1 MNKDLKVGRQKKR
14 PAFSF
19 EGTSGHLPPRPQ
31 KRHEFLRIAS
41 TGDRLV
47 TPGLILQRGPLQE
60 TPRNTINEEIG
71 NDDSANDNGGA
82 NRPPTIGY
90 TASRKVGN
98 AIARNFAKR
107 RMREIARLLLQEQL
121 PTDRAY
127 VLVGRRAATK
137 RSLQRMAQDIQKALE
152 KSGWCQK

>member
-1 MNKDLKVGRQKKR
+1 MNTDLKVGRRKKR

-19 EGTSGHLPPRPQ
+19 EGKRGHLPPRPQ
-31 KRHEFLRIAS
+31 KRREFLRIAS

-47 TPGLILQRGPLQE
+47 TPGIVLQRGPRHDN
-60 TPRNTINEEIG
+60 PKNT
-71 NDDSANDNGGA
+71 DA

-98 AIARNFAKR
+98 AIARNLVKR
-107 RMREIARLLLQEQL
+107 RMREIARSLLQHYL
-121 PTDRAY
+121 PNDRDY

-137 RSLQRMAQDIQKALE
+137 RSLQRMAVDIQKALE
-152 KSGWCQK
+152 KSDWCQK